1 MIGLTLKLG
10 HSKMGHEEGLEKA
23 GGGNLDKL
31 IEKIK
36 TRYPDFNFDIP
47 PPPDTKCKQ
56 EYDCKGLRNIT
67 YSDQERN
74 IFCGRRYKQTSE
86 SNPYSWEYKECH
98 AMLLKKQQ
106 GMDEIEL
113 PF

>member
-56 EYDCKGLRNIT
+56 
-67 YSDQERN
+67 
-74 IFCGRRYKQTSE
+74 TSE